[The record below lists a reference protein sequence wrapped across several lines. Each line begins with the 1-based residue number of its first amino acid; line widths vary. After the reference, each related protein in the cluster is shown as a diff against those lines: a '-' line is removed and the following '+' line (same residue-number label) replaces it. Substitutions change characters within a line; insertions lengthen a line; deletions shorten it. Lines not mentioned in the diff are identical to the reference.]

1 MTGSSFFIAH
11 AFVYGYA
18 LYNYKPEEASNEESA
33 AIEVVFPVASLEHNY
48 ANVDT
53 A

>member
-18 LYNYKPEEASNEESA
+18 LYNYKPEETSNEESTA
-33 AIEVVFPVASLEHNY
+33 VEVVFPVSPLGHNY
-48 ANVDT
+48 ANVNT